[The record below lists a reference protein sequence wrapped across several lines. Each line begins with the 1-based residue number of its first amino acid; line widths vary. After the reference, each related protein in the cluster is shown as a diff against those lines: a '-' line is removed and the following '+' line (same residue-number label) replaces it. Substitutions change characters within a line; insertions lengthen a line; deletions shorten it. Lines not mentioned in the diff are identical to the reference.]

1 MNPIKMFKQNSS
13 MSNFKFQVYDPLE
26 IQSTFF
32 ISLSAPDTCYK
43 LDLDWF

>member
-1 MNPIKMFKQNSS
+1 

-32 ISLSAPDTCYK
+32 SLFPCQRADTYYK